1 MTKLVKLMSLIKEKI
16 LKKDKDE
23 IKLNISGSDTAEVKE
38 PEDLSKPKLVSFDP
52 TQVDKVMEQIL
63 NLSWVEKEFSSMPAE
78 PSYIINTEKDSVWL
92 YSLTRRAYF
101 EIANKSEII
110 SIDQATDSV
119 SHCMIN
125 NDLFEVD
132 NEIIMYLGWN

>member
-1 MTKLVKLMSLIKEKI
+1 
-16 LKKDKDE
+16 LKKDKDK
-23 IKLNISGSDTAEVKE
+23 IQLNVSGSDTAEVSE
-38 PEDLSKPKLVSFDP
+38 PEELPQQKLVSFDA

-63 NLSWVEKEFSSMPAE
+63 NLTWVEKEFASVPAE

-110 SIDQATDSV
+110 SIDQVSDDT